1 MEHGGSTKDKT
12 IEVASMIKQKYGI
25 ETIAHLTCISFTKDQ
40 IAETSQKL
48 VKEKI
53 ENVLALRGDLPKDPT
68 FEFPNPLQFE
78 HSDDLVR
85 VFETHFNFCL
95 GGAFYPEGHT
105 ETKNLDKDLYS
116 ALKKINSGMDFMIS
130 QMFFDNKYYYHSR
143 SKIRALGY
151 KTPLLA
157 GIMPIMSLPQMDHV
171 CKLSGCEFPVALT
184 KIMKDYADSP
194 ENFKEA
200 GFDFTANQIVNLINH
215 DVDGIHI
222 YTMNNQR
229 TIKQIL
235 TKVCILINSKS
246 RD

>member
-1 MEHGGSTKDKT
+1 
-12 IEVASMIKQKYGI
+12 
-25 ETIAHLTCISFTKDQ
+25 
-40 IAETSQKL
+40 
-48 VKEKI
+48 
-53 ENVLALRGDLPKDPT
+53 
-68 FEFPNPLQFE
+68 
-78 HSDDLVR
+78 
-85 VFETHFNFCL
+85 
-95 GGAFYPEGHT
+95 
-105 ETKNLDKDLYS
+105 
-116 ALKKINSGMDFMIS
+116 MDFMIS

-157 GIMPIMSLPQMDHV
+157 GIMPIMSLAQMDHV

-222 YTMNNQR
+222 YTMNNQEA
-229 TIKQIL
+229 IKQIL
-235 TKVCILINSKS
+235 TKVCILMNSNQGINHRNNYPSILNSDSNLLSEQKIYEKQES
-246 RD
+246 QIPFLKMHLCN